1 VAQFEIIDD
10 KTPGPGEYR
19 WRLRASGN
27 NEVIAD
33 SGEGYKSKA
42 DCQKGIDL
50 VKAQAPTASVEDLT

>member
-1 VAQFEIIDD
+1 MAEFEIIKD
-10 KTPGPGEYR
+10 TSGEFR

-33 SGEGYKSKA
+33 SGEGYEAKA

-50 VKAQAPTASVEDLT
+50 VKAQAATATVQDRS